1 MRLNFIV
8 GNRLETLAEAL
19 ATRLKVRTQNST
31 PFDREVIVVMNPGNA
46 TWLTHELA
54 QSMGVCAN
62 IEFITRG
69 GFWNRII
76 PGMEDSAK
84 RFNPKVMSWRL
95 LKMLADSTVDDV
107 ALKTYLRGAEGV
119 SRSHFELASEIASIF
134 DVYQVYRADV
144 MRAWATHKDAR
155 PEVELATHAQW
166 QKKLWQSLHAATGG
180 KSPAELFCHFL
191 DGKLDAEAGE
201 LAKKSFPTKR
211 VFVFGIGT
219 MPPLQVDLFRKLATF
234 VDVQFFYLN
243 PCREFWG
250 DNTTERQ
257 AIWRQRHGEDS
268 ATKMGNQLLTSLA
281 ESGKALFNQLLDLEE
296 YGAVEELWDEA
307 ESHTVLDELQTA
319 ILENDDPNLSDH
331 SVDDSL
337 VMHICHSEMREMEIL
352 RDDILC
358 HLDPTLVRG
367 GLLEPHDIV
376 VMAPDIS
383 RYAPAIDAVF
393 GLWNTKHRARGFLHY
408 SITDRPHAEESQ
420 LANAYKML
428 LSQWRGRMKFN
439 EFRELLSFRAIWDK
453 LGIENEAHRDLVMAH
468 LYDSGIRWGWDA
480 EHRRKVC
487 GVGFEEN
494 SWVQGL
500 NALAR
505 AYVLG
510 TDLEGEHSGREM
522 NDSIGRALGAVA
534 DLATRVYAL
543 GETLTTT
550 QMPEEWSRLLLAMI
564 DEFLATDNMSIRD
577 AEMLKKSIDEL
588 RTTCADA
595 GADDLILS
603 CEIISAYLESTLWSV
618 ADAGRFL
625 SGGITFCRLQPLR
638 NIPAKYIWIAGMND
652 NEYPRRDKR
661 RSFDLLKN
669 TKRPGDR
676 SDRDDDCQLLIEAL
690 LSARRYL
697 RFSYVGSNAHDNKP
711 IPPGVLLNEIRS
723 ELVQAFGDA
732 DNAVVAGKQVA
743 AFELRHHLHHF
754 APEYFDEAGF
764 WRKEDTQ
771 RLWQN
776 LSQEDFSSAGALCNY
791 RTQLGAR
798 AALSEFKDAEE
809 QGIFEKLTVGCT
821 SDCEYLSR
829 EEISPDDLIKFW
841 GAPAETFLKN
851 VLKIYKESEAATY
864 SDDEPVVV
872 NGLDKYLMKDLIV
885 RKFLE
890 AGCPDDTWLKDPERI
905 SECVALFRCNGK
917 LPVGVRGEQMV
928 KQTLDGFGEMAER
941 VRTAF
946 SGWMPL
952 PEAASVRVTFG
963 DKVLVGKIGNLYTN
977 GTDVRLM
984 TVRPSSLKLKDWM
997 KLSIQTALLP
1007 FAEINV
1013 NGMTL
1018 GTSIYIHEAGVI
1030 QSIPPETAE
1039 LAQERIHLY
1048 FDGMMSAMAGDPEPL
1063 MLIADAMALAG
1074 YQEKG
1079 KDGDLPE
1086 VVMQE
1091 KVKKAS
1097 KKWYGFKGNDG
1108 LYRPGDGDNVSN
1120 KTLFG
1125 TSLSDDF
1132 LARMLSV
1139 CDKYLCYAA
1148 DVQM

>member
-8 GNRLETLAEAL
+8 GNRLETLARTL
-19 ATRLKVRTQNST
+19 AARLRVRTQDST
-31 PFDREVIVVMNPGNA
+31 PFDREAIVVMNPGNA

-69 GFWNRII
+69 GFWNRVI
-76 PGMEDSAK
+76 PGMEDAAK

-95 LKMLADSTVDDV
+95 LKMLADSTVEDE
-107 ALKTYLRGAEGV
+107 ALKAYLRGTDGV

-144 MRAWATHKDAR
+144 MRAWATHKDAW
-155 PEVELATHAQW
+155 PEIESAPHAQW
-166 QKKLWQSLHAATGG
+166 QKKLWQSLHNATGG
-180 KSPAELFCHFL
+180 KSPAELFCDFL

-281 ESGKALFNQLLDLEE
+281 ESGKALFNQLLDIEE

-307 ESHTVLDELQTA
+307 SSHTVLDEFQTA
-319 ILENDDPNLSDH
+319 ILENDDPDLSDH
-331 SVDDSL
+331 KVDDSL
-337 VMHICHSEMREMEIL
+337 VMHICHSEMREMEVL
-352 RDDILC
+352 RDDILR
-358 HLDPTLVRG
+358 HLDLALAKG

-393 GLWNTKHRARGFLHY
+393 GLWNTKHHDRGFLHY
-408 SITDRPHAEESQ
+408 SITDRTHAEESQ
-420 LANAYKML
+420 LANAYTML

-453 LGIENEAHRDLVMAH
+453 LGIENEAHRDLVMQH
-468 LYDSGIRWGWDA
+468 LYNSGIRWGWDA
-480 EHRRKVC
+480 EHRRKFC

-505 AYVLG
+505 AYVMG
-510 TDLEGEHSGREM
+510 TDFAGGHDGTEM

-543 GETLTTT
+543 GETLTTPQT
-550 QMPEEWSRLLLAMI
+550 PEEWSKLLLSMI
-564 DEFLATDNMSIRD
+564 DEFLATDNVSVRD

-588 RTTCADA
+588 RTTCAEA

-625 SGGITFCRLQPLR
+625 AGGITFCRLQPLR

-723 ELVQAFGDA
+723 ELVQAFGGANDA
-732 DNAVVAGKQVA
+732 VIAGKQVA
-743 AFELRHHLHHF
+743 AFELRHPLHHF
-754 APEYFDEAGF
+754 APEYFEEAGF
-764 WRKEDTQ
+764 WRKDDTQ

-776 LSQEDFSSAGALCNY
+776 MSQEDFSSAGALCDY
-791 RTQLGAR
+791 RNRLGAS
-798 AALSEFKDAEE
+798 AALSEFRDAEST
-809 QGIFEKLTVGCT
+809 GIFEKLIAGCT
-821 SDCEYLSR
+821 SDCDYLSKD
-829 EEISPDDLIKFW
+829 EIPLDDLLRFW
-841 GAPAETFLKN
+841 GAPAATWLRN
-851 VLKIYKESEAATY
+851 VLKIYKQGGGKTY
-864 SDDEPVVV
+864 SDDEPVSLD
-872 NGLDKYLMKDLIV
+872 GLDQYSLLAMIV
-885 RKFLE
+885 KKFID
-890 AGCPDDTWLKDPERI
+890 AGCPDDAWLERPELV
-905 SECVALFRCNGK
+905 SECVAIFRRNGK

-928 KQTLDGFGEMAER
+928 STAVEGFGELAGR
-941 VRTAF
+941 IRSAF
-946 SGWMPL
+946 AGWTSI
-952 PEAASVRVTFG
+952 ESVSVREQFG
-963 DKVLVGKIGNLYTN
+963 DKVLSGKIGNLYTN
-977 GTDVRLM
+977 GHEVRIM
-984 TVRPSSLKLKDWM
+984 SVRPSSLKLKDWM
-997 KLSIQTALLP
+997 QLSIQTALLP
-1007 FAEINV
+1007 LAEMSGEKLI
-1013 NGMTL
+1013 L
-1018 GTSIYIHEAGVI
+1018 GTSITVCKDCVI
-1030 QSIPPETAE
+1030 QSEPPADRDRAREIVCQFFE
-1039 LAQERIHLY
+1039 
-1048 FDGMMSAMAGDPEPL
+1048 GMMAAMSGDPEPL
-1063 MLIADAMALAG
+1063 MLIADKTSLAG
-1074 YQEKG
+1074 YREKG
-1079 KDGDLPE
+1079 KDSDPAEILMQKKINTARSAWRKPFGD
-1086 VVMQE
+1086 
-1091 KVKKAS
+1091 
-1097 KKWYGFKGNDG
+1097 Y
-1108 LYRPGDGDNVSN
+1108 PGDCGDGANSILYGEN
-1120 KTLFG
+1120 
-1125 TSLSDDF
+1125 LSDAF
-1132 LARMLSV
+1132 LNRMQPI
-1139 CDKYLCYAA
+1139 CNKYLCYAEEVKA
-1148 DVQM
+1148 